1 MDQLP
6 GPARDIIET
15 AIAAG
20 NLTIFVAGVA
30 AAGLTESLAAEGP
43 FTVFA
48 PTDAAFQKL
57 PARAYDELLK
67 DTWKLKA
74 ILNYHVVQGQVTAK
88 DLKAGEVMTRHG
100 ATLMSMPSSSSGLR
114 INEARVVEA
123 DLVASNGIIHAIDAV
138 LLPVNC
144 QLATAA

>member
-1 MDQLP
+1 MDQLTA
-6 GPARDIIET
+6 PARNIVET

-20 NLTIFVAGVA
+20 NFTIFVAGIK
-30 AAGLTESLAAEGP
+30 AAGLTESLAAGGP

-57 PARAYDELLK
+57 PASAYDELLK
-67 DTWKLKA
+67 DTWKLEA

-88 DLKAGEVMTRHG
+88 DLKAGEVMTLHG

-114 INEARVVEA
+114 INEARVVKA

-138 LLPVNC
+138 LLPRNW
-144 QLATAA
+144 QLAAAA

>member
-1 MDQLP
+1 MDQLTE
-6 GPARDIIET
+6 PARDIVAT

-20 NLTIFVAGVA
+20 NFTIFVAGIK
-30 AAGLTESLAAEGP
+30 AAGLTESLAANGP

-57 PARAYDELLK
+57 PASTYDELLR
-67 DTWKLKA
+67 DTWKLAA
-74 ILNYHVVQGQVTAK
+74 ILNYHVVPGQVTAN
-88 DLKAGEVMTRHG
+88 DLKAGEVMTLHG

-114 INEARVVEA
+114 VNEARVVTA

-138 LLPVNC
+138 LLPENW
-144 QLATAA
+144 QLAAAA

>member
-1 MDQLP
+1 MDQLT

-20 NLTIFVAGVA
+20 NLTIFVAGVE
-30 AAGLTESLAAEGP
+30 AAGLTESLIAEGP

-67 DTWKLKA
+67 DTSKLEA
-74 ILNYHVVQGQVTAK
+74 ILNYHVVRGQVTAK
-88 DLKAGEVMTRHG
+88 DLKAGEVMTLHG

-114 INEARVVEA
+114 INEARVVTA

-138 LLPVNC
+138 LLPVNW
-144 QLATAA
+144 QLAAAA